1 MEKLR
6 AHVRGETEQEEKRKR
21 TEWEEKGEGKR
32 PVAMEAEMGVMQE
45 QTKECQALRGATRSQ
60 KKQRLPSGTVRHP
73 DCRLVAPR
81 AGTE

>member
-1 MEKLR
+1 
-6 AHVRGETEQEEKRKR
+6 
-21 TEWEEKGEGKR
+21 
-32 PVAMEAEMGVMQE
+32 MEAEMGVMQE